1 MSQEKTILITG
12 TSTGIGRATALY
24 LDSQG
29 YRVFAGVRKQE
40 DGNNLKR
47 ESSEKLEPVIL
58 DVTDEDSVLS
68 AKEYIVSK
76 TDGYLD
82 ALVNNA
88 GVAMGGILEAVPL
101 SETKKLF
108 DVNVF
113 GVITVIKTFLP
124 LIRNSKGRIINMGSS
139 SGISF

>member
-47 ESSEKLEPVIL
+47 ESSEKLEPVIRDGVRVGHTQVSL
-58 DVTDEDSVLS
+58 NLKRLGKEWREVL
-68 AKEYIVSK
+68 
-76 TDGYLD
+76 
-82 ALVNNA
+82 
-88 GVAMGGILEAVPL
+88 GG
-101 SETKKLF
+101 LF
-108 DVNVF
+108 HKV
-113 GVITVIKTFLP
+113 
-124 LIRNSKGRIINMGSS
+124 
-139 SGISF
+139 